1 MTRATTSLTGKR
13 LRKEREQRSM
23 SVEELAYK
31 AGVSYKTIER
41 IESGESEPRRS
52 TVAVIERA
60 FAERDAAGPE
70 PVTA

>member
-1 MTRATTSLTGKR
+1 
-13 LRKEREQRSM
+13 M